1 MFGPSFQTIIDG
13 VFRQLPK
20 WYFHWSFQYD
30 SVTSIHFH
38 QKTPVISHELL
49 RLFLV
54 KGQGLIFAKV
64 SALLRWNAMY
74 LLFTPEIKFMVS
86 QKIIH
91 ETSQEFLDEI
101 FQS

>member
-1 MFGPSFQTIIDG
+1 
-13 VFRQLPK
+13 
-20 WYFHWSFQYD
+20 
-30 SVTSIHFH
+30 
-38 QKTPVISHELL
+38 
-49 RLFLV
+49 
-54 KGQGLIFAKV
+54 
-64 SALLRWNAMY
+64 MY